1 MSNDTSF
8 ENVTVLIAEDD
19 DGHAELIKDLLIE
32 VGVRNP
38 IQRFCDGQELLEFL
52 RGTQSCPPAAGAFLL
67 LLDIRMP
74 RVDGI
79 EVLRQMKSDDRLRA
93 VPVIMLTT
101 TDDPREIRSCYEL
114 GCNSYV
120 TKPIKFEQF
129 TSVLRQLGLFLLIV
143 KVPELRSKAG
153 L

>member
-1 MSNDTSF
+1 MPHDTSF

-19 DGHAELIKDLLIE
+19 DGHAELIKDLLVE
-32 VGVRNP
+32 VGVKNP
-38 IQRFCDGQELLEFL
+38 IQRFCDGQELLDFL
-52 RGTQSCPPAAGAFLL
+52 RGTSGSPPAQGAFLL

-74 RVDGI
+74 RVDGV
-79 EVLRQMKSDDRLRA
+79 EVLRQMKSDARLRA

-101 TDDPREIRSCYEL
+101 TDDPREIQSCYQL

-120 TKPIKFEQF
+120 TKPIEFEQF
-129 TSVLRQLGLFLLIV
+129 TNVLRQLGLFLLIV
-143 KVPELRSKAG
+143 KVPELTDRTG